1 MTNTLVAFGLAAMTA
16 AFKAKQRPLTEGEI
30 TAFTARA
37 NELVPDDA
45 LAQQA
50 VAAFLADLPIDYVG
64 AGQAL
69 LDFTCAWSQ
78 IPTPEE
84 IRRAETLLTEDLPSG
99 FDAWQREADHG

>member
-30 TAFTARA
+30 TVFTARA
-37 NELVPDDA
+37 AELVPDDA
-45 LAQQA
+45 LAQGA
-50 VAAFLADLPIDYVG
+50 VAAFLTDLPADHAA

-69 LDFTCAWSQ
+69 LDFICDWSR

-84 IRRAETLLTEDLPSG
+84 IRRAEVLLAEDLPRG
-99 FDAWQREADHG
+99 FDAWQREAGHG

>member
-37 NELVPDDA
+37 DELVPDDA

-50 VAAFLADLPIDYVG
+50 VAAFLTDLPIDYVG

-69 LDFTCAWSQ
+69 LDFTCVWSR

-84 IRRAETLLTEDLPSG
+84 VQRTEALLTEDLPSG
-99 FDAWQREADHG
+99 FDAWQREADHD